1 MKTKTKLVFVL
12 VMIATLIISLA
23 VYKIQK
29 DDFKDNFSN
38 VELKQSKEFEND
50 LNGILKSYLQ
60 SNDYVD
66 KKDIPKCLSEVYD
79 FCRSHTD
86 VIKLYEYDS
95 KNESVY
101 IELKSGMTYLI
112 IPPVEDRLSGKGSG
126 EIVTFEPN
134 KKSIQNFLAKS
145 LMKIG
150 GMEYRSVKDTAYF
163 INEQCESFNFDSSF
177 ENKEVSIDNLKNLSS
192 FKLMLWNGH
201 GGYNEKKDIL
211 ALATATKT
219 SRGRDKDYSKDI
231 REGRI
236 IKMGFVDKEYGI
248 TSNFIDK
255 YFPEMK
261 NSIIYLGTC
270 YSCINSSLSDSFF
283 KKGAVA
289 ILGYDVSIEP
299 DVEVQIRTLL
309 FSDLCERL
317 TDKNYRTVR
326 EAYDLRVG
334 DYTENGFVLRVSDN
348 NVRLIETTVAE
359 KISTPIKMTDFI
371 GMTVDK
377 LCEIYG
383 TDFAVGYDDGT
394 MDGSSTTRKIYY
406 EDNRIPLEFTVSA
419 KGLHA
424 NEPSISEITGG
435 EIIYNVKMLKP
446 SLKEQV
452 DVNETLT
459 TNTTYS
465 QLNGIDGTRYIYDLK
480 GPFYE
485 EGFVYSI
492 EDKNAFIEL
501 YCNEFPDKSSI
512 PDKIIVHGKEM
523 EYKMPDDNWGVRTV
537 VDFTTDSNVSPFT
550 VTGVVKTIK
559 REHPGNGNTI
569 NCTVIYL
576 DKPIKQIS
584 NNFGEQEVK
593 YVGLYIDKDMQ
604 QYGVLQYPKDG
615 TRVTVTGE
623 AWEGHTAYHQN
634 MMITAILIREY

>member
-248 TSNFIDK
+248 TSLSNIK
-255 YFPEMK
+255 LSSRR
-261 NSIIYLGTC
+261 NSRGGVW
-270 YSCINSSLSDSFF
+270 S
-283 KKGAVA
+283 
-289 ILGYDVSIEP
+289 
-299 DVEVQIRTLL
+299 
-309 FSDLCERL
+309 
-317 TDKNYRTVR
+317 VR
-326 EAYDLRVG
+326 R
-334 DYTENGFVLRVSDN
+334 
-348 NVRLIETTVAE
+348 
-359 KISTPIKMTDFI
+359 
-371 GMTVDK
+371 
-377 LCEIYG
+377 
-383 TDFAVGYDDGT
+383 
-394 MDGSSTTRKIYY
+394 
-406 EDNRIPLEFTVSA
+406 
-419 KGLHA
+419 
-424 NEPSISEITGG
+424 
-435 EIIYNVKMLKP
+435 
-446 SLKEQV
+446 
-452 DVNETLT
+452 
-459 TNTTYS
+459 
-465 QLNGIDGTRYIYDLK
+465 
-480 GPFYE
+480 PF
-485 EGFVYSI
+485 
-492 EDKNAFIEL
+492 
-501 YCNEFPDKSSI
+501 
-512 PDKIIVHGKEM
+512 
-523 EYKMPDDNWGVRTV
+523 
-537 VDFTTDSNVSPFT
+537 
-550 VTGVVKTIK
+550 
-559 REHPGNGNTI
+559 
-569 NCTVIYL
+569 
-576 DKPIKQIS
+576 
-584 NNFGEQEVK
+584 
-593 YVGLYIDKDMQ
+593 
-604 QYGVLQYPKDG
+604 
-615 TRVTVTGE
+615 
-623 AWEGHTAYHQN
+623 
-634 MMITAILIREY
+634 